1 MNDKKEQV
9 FENNPYWE
17 EQDKNARQVNEKT
30 TDADIKQ
37 TDSTDK
43 SPKVAVL
50 VEEDDLDSN
59 PSLDE
64 PLPQVEV
71 RKEDNAITFIVNG
84 EAFKMIKVEG
94 GTFTMGQQ
102 DEDKKTLSFTDEKPA
117 HQVTLDTFYIA
128 DVTVTQELWK
138 AVYPTADISQKK
150 GREHLPKVKISWY
163 DCRRFAQRLSKATG
177 YNFRMPTE
185 AEWEFAAKG
194 GVKSKNY
201 KFAGTNSLS
210 FVAWYNTGNKP
221 IQPVKKLKTNELGLY
236 DMSGNIY
243 EWCADWYDK
252 DYYASSPQHNP
263 QGPEE
268 GQYKVIRGGSVFST
282 ADSCRISMRMRHDP
296 KLREAGVGLRLVLDC

>member
-37 TDSTDK
+37 ADSTDK
-43 SPKVAVL
+43 SPKVAVP

-138 AVYPTADISQKK
+138 AVTGERRSVYK
-150 GREHLPKVKISWY
+150 GRNGTGISH
-163 DCRRFAQRLSKATG
+163 R
-177 YNFRMPTE
+177 
-185 AEWEFAAKG
+185 
-194 GVKSKNY
+194 V
-201 KFAGTNSLS
+201 
-210 FVAWYNTGNKP
+210 
-221 IQPVKKLKTNELGLY
+221 
-236 DMSGNIY
+236 
-243 EWCADWYDK
+243 
-252 DYYASSPQHNP
+252 
-263 QGPEE
+263 
-268 GQYKVIRGGSVFST
+268 
-282 ADSCRISMRMRHDP
+282 
-296 KLREAGVGLRLVLDC
+296 